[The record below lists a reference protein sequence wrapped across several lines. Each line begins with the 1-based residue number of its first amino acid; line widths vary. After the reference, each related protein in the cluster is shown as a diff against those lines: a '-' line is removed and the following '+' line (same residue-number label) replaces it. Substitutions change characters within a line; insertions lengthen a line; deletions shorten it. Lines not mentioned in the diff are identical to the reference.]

1 MNFQQLRADYII
13 GRFVNFYFNLN
24 LASGLHFISVF
35 FLSSL
40 IVLLIGIVFI
50 VVRSFLLIKRLGH
63 EKPVFLELTP
73 PSKTEQDSVT
83 TEKFFSLVHALTN
96 KRTFVDRVLGYK
108 IRISLEI
115 VSTQIH

>member
-1 MNFQQLRADYII
+1 MNVQQLRADYII
-13 GRFVNFYFNLN
+13 SRFVNYFFNLN
-24 LASGLHFISVF
+24 LASGLHFISIF

-50 VVRSFLLIKRLGH
+50 VVRSFLFIKRLGY

-73 PSKTEQDSVT
+73 PPKTEQDSVT
-83 TEKFFSLVHALTN
+83 TEKLFSLVHVLTN
-96 KRTFVDRVLGYK
+96 KRTFVDRLLGNK
-108 IRISLEI
+108 TRVSLEI